1 MLLAA
6 MLAMVL
12 VAAVPAFAQ
21 SVTFEDDGN
30 NNSQGDDATNQSVD
44 SEQFTVAE
52 FGDQNANIEQ
62 NVNGDDNQTGAAIGQ
77 SQVQRS
83 DQTIQN
89 ALADDES
96 FAFNVNGFDFD
107 NNGFDDR
114 FENGRDE
121 DFDGIEDNSDVSVV
135 FGDHDNDG
143 VNDDEE
149 FNRFNDSDFDGIA
162 DFFDAFFVF
171 GDFDN
176 DGINDE
182 VENSFAAA
190 SASAAATGGSAAAAS
205 AAASSN

>member
-1 MLLAA
+1 MNNLMLLAA

-30 NNSQGDDATNQSVD
+30 NNSQGDDATNQSVE
-44 SEQFTVAE
+44 SSQYTVAE

-62 NVNGDDNQTGAAIGQ
+62 NVNGNNQTGAAIGQ
-77 SQVQRS
+77 NQTQRS

-89 ALADDES
+89 ALADDGS
-96 FAFNVNGFDFD
+96 VAFNSNEFDFD
-107 NNGFDDR
+107 NF
-114 FENGRDE
+114 FEDE
-121 DFDGIEDNSDVSVV
+121 DSDGIEDNSDVSVV
-135 FGDHDNDG
+135 FGDSDNNG
-143 VNDDEE
+143 VNDEEE
-149 FNRFNDSDFDGIA
+149 FNNRFNDSDFDGIA

-182 VENSFAAA
+182 VENSSAAA
-190 SASAAATGGSAAAAS
+190 AASAAATGGSAAAAAS